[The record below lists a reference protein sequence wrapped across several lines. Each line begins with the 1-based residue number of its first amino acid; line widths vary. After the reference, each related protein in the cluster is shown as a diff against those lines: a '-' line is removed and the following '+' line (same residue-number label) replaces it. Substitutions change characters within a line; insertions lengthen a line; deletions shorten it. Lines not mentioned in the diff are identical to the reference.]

1 MKTLRVLTGI
11 HAGAALALTPGA
23 HRIGTDDD
31 ADIRLTDWQGADA
44 TLDVDTTGVVR
55 IARAQPDDA
64 EADDAANDE
73 AGDVL
78 LVDFVPMQFGETV
91 LCIGPD
97 DVAWPS
103 DVDLLSTLLASPVKS
118 QLASYQ
124 RQQRQRRQLIAVAA
138 CVVLGGVIVAG
149 ALLGMTQLSRAAFPP
164 SADDRTLRVTQAL
177 AASHVTG
184 LHAQALGNAV
194 VVTGMVSTTND
205 DTAVRA
211 ILDRVSPEG
220 VERRYDVAQ
229 DDVRSIQDSLGIPG
243 ARVAYAGNG
252 QFTIT
257 GKVADTH
264 QLEAAVARV
273 RADFDSNVKGLAIQ
287 AEQTSVATADAPPTT
302 YSEMVSSDDVR
313 YAETPD
319 GVKHIFAID
328 LPASSPSADAN
339 PAATDTNA
347 TAAAVSAAQASAT
360 QAAQAPAA
368 RGVSF
373 PPLPDPNTL
382 PAHNGPQTSG

>member
-1 MKTLRVLTGI
+1 MKLLRVLTGI
-11 HAGAALALTPGA
+11 HAGASLQLAPGA
-23 HRIGTDDD
+23 HRIGCDDD

-44 TLDVDTTGVVR
+44 ILEVDPTEVIR
-55 IARAQPDDA
+55 IARSEPDDQ
-64 EADDAANDE
+64 E
-73 AGDVL
+73 AGAVL

-91 LCIGPD
+91 LCIGAE
-97 DVAWPS
+97 DVTWPS

-124 RQQRQRRQLIAVAA
+124 RQQRRRRQLTAVAA

-164 SADDRTLRVTQAL
+164 SADDRTLRVSQAL
-177 AASHVTG
+177 AASHVSG

-194 VVTGMVSTTND
+194 VVTGMVATSND

-211 ILDRVSPEG
+211 LFDRVAPDG

-243 ARVAYAGNG
+243 VHVSYAGG
-252 QFTIT
+252 GRFVIT
-257 GKVADTH
+257 GQVTDTH
-264 QLEAAVARV
+264 ELDAAVARV
-273 RADFDSNVKGLAIQ
+273 RADFDSNVKALEIQ
-287 AEQTSVATADAPPTT
+287 AGQITVATPDAPSAT

-319 GVKHIFAID
+319 GVKHIFAVD
-328 LPASSPSADAN
+328 TPAASSTTAGAAPDSADGGLNAN
-339 PAATDTNA
+339 AAGQNT
-347 TAAAVSAAQASAT
+347 SAAEAQSNE
-360 QAAQAPAA
+360 AAQAPAA
-368 RGVSF
+368 RGVAY
-373 PPLPDPNTL
+373 PPLPDPSTL
-382 PAHNGPQTSG
+382 PPRREGPAG

>member
-1 MKTLRVLTGI
+1 MKILRVLTGI
-11 HAGAALALTPGA
+11 HAGASLELTPGS
-23 HRIGTDDD
+23 HRIGADDD
-31 ADIRLTDWQGADA
+31 ADIRLTDWQGPDA
-44 TLDVDTTGVVR
+44 VL
-55 IARAQPDDA
+55 
-64 EADDAANDE
+64 EADPADVIRISRELPGDEE

-91 LCIGPD
+91 LCIGPE

-124 RQQRQRRQLIAVAA
+124 RQQRRRRQLTAVAA

-149 ALLGMTQLSRAAFPP
+149 ALLGMTQLSRAAFPA

-177 AASHVTG
+177 AASHVAG

-194 VVTGMVSTTND
+194 VITGMVPTTND

-211 ILDRVSPEG
+211 LLDRVSPDG
-220 VERRYDVAQ
+220 IERRYDVAQ

-243 ARVAYAGNG
+243 AHVAYGGNG
-252 QFTIT
+252 QFVIT
-257 GKVADTH
+257 GNVADMH

-273 RADFDSNVKGLAIQ
+273 RADFDSNVKALVIQ
-287 AEQTSVATADAPPTT
+287 AEQSSGPAPDTPAAS

-319 GVKHIFAID
+319 GVKHIFAVD
-328 LPASSPSADAN
+328 APASAATADAGSAPATANATAGGDANATAQAAPASSA
-339 PAATDTNA
+339 
-347 TAAAVSAAQASAT
+347 

-368 RGVSF
+368 RGVAF
-373 PPLPDPNTL
+373 PSPPDPGSL
-382 PAHNGPQTSG
+382 PARRDLPAG